1 MIEGAAPTF
10 PEVTFRAVDEDQPG
24 AKLRALYA
32 RRSEAYKAW
41 YLHDGDAARPSLQE
55 GVRALE
61 IHMPELVPVHA
72 LIAEVVGDNEPT
84 AARMFTFLR
93 PPASSIA
100 CSQAVWREADENPLL
115 VRNYDYPAELIDG
128 VILRSRFLDRTV
140 VGTTDGV
147 WGLCDGMNDRGL
159 VASLTFGGRTALG
172 DGFGMPLVIRYLLET
187 CDAVQ
192 EARPVLERL
201 PYAQV
206 NNLTLTDASGDVMTA
221 YLSPDRPVSFR
232 RLPVATNHQW
242 IVEVQDPT
250 FVASTLEREWWLLRL
265 LDDPDVDAQR
275 FSDWF
280 LTPPLYSY
288 GHIEGTGTVYTAAY
302 GPADGS
308 IVHRWPGQDWLQQL
322 DNFTEGERAVSF
334 PAPTYPAIG

>member
-1 MIEGAAPTF
+1 MIDAAAQALQ
-10 PEVTFRAVDEDQPG
+10 EVVFRAVDEAQPG
-24 AKLRALYA
+24 WKLRALYA
-32 RRSEAYKAW
+32 RRSQAYIAW
-41 YLHDGDAARPSLQE
+41 YLREGDVARPSLYD
-55 GVRALE
+55 GVRALKS
-61 IHMPELVPVHA
+61 HMPELVPVHA
-72 LIAEVVGDNEPT
+72 AIAEVVADNEPT

-100 CSQAVWREADENPLL
+100 CSQAVWREADEDPLL
-115 VRNYDYPAELIDG
+115 VRNYDYPADLTDG

-159 VASLTFGGRTALG
+159 VASITFGGRAAVG
-172 DGFGMPLVIRYLLET
+172 NGFGIPLVVRYLLET
-187 CDAVQ
+187 CDTVR
-192 EARPVLERL
+192 EARPVLARL

-206 NNLTLTDASGDVMTA
+206 NNLTLTDASGDVLTA

-242 IVEVQDPT
+242 VVEAQDPT

-265 LDDPDVDAQR
+265 LDDPDVDAQS

-280 LTPPLYSY
+280 LNPPLYSY
-288 GHIEGTGTVYTAAY
+288 GHLEGTGSLYTAAY
-302 GPADGS
+302 APAEGS
-308 IVHRWPGQDWLQQL
+308 FVHRWPGQDWLQQL
-322 DNFTEGERAVSF
+322 DDFAEGQQTVSF
-334 PAPTYPAIG
+334 PAIPYHAAG